1 MRAVIL
7 KPLINEKSMS
17 LAKGDFY
24 TFLVDLAADK
34 SQVAKIVKEKFGVN
48 VLSVRTITLQP
59 KVKNQRSRKGSY
71 LTAKT
76 KKAIVQVGK
85 GQRIAI
91 FEEATKEPE
100 EEVEVRTAEG
110 ESMGTVKEKKSL
122 LSGTK
127 VRIEKNNE
135 QVLASKDRNGKLAGE
150 KSKVEKQE
158 TMNQAQSGKT
168 SSKESK

>member
-1 MRAVIL
+1 MRAIIL
-7 KPLINEKSMS
+7 KPLINEKSMM
-17 LAKGDFY
+17 LAKGEFY
-24 TFLVDLAADK
+24 TFLIDLDATKD
-34 SQVAKIVKEKFGVN
+34 QVAKIIREKFGVK
-48 VLSVRTITLQP
+48 VLSVRTVTLP
-59 KVKNQRSRKGSY
+59 GKSKNQRTRKGKFM
-71 LTAKT
+71 TAKT

-85 GQRIAI
+85 GQRIAL

-127 VRIEKNNE
+127 VKIEKNTE
-135 QVLASKDRNGKLAGE
+135 ELAGN
-150 KSKVEKQE
+150 KARVEKQE

>member
-1 MRAVIL
+1 MRSVIL

-91 FEEATKEPE
+91 FEEATKEP
-100 EEVEVRTAEG
+100 G
-110 ESMGTVKEKKSL
+110 EAVGCRGGI
-122 LSGTK
+122 LS
-127 VRIEKNNE
+127 
-135 QVLASKDRNGKLAGE
+135 
-150 KSKVEKQE
+150 
-158 TMNQAQSGKT
+158 
-168 SSKESK
+168 

>member
-1 MRAVIL
+1 MRSVIL

-34 SQVAKIVKEKFGVN
+34 NQVAKIIREKFGVN
-48 VLSVRTITLQP
+48 VLSVKTITLQP

-71 LTAKT
+71 MTAKI

-85 GQRIAI
+85 GQRIAL

-127 VRIEKNNE
+127 VKIEKNTE
-135 QVLASKDRNGKLAGE
+135 KLAGN
-150 KSKVEKQE
+150 KARVEKQE

>member
-1 MRAVIL
+1 
-7 KPLINEKSMS
+7 
-17 LAKGDFY
+17 
-24 TFLVDLAADK
+24 
-34 SQVAKIVKEKFGVN
+34 
-48 VLSVRTITLQP
+48 
-59 KVKNQRSRKGSY
+59 
-71 LTAKT
+71 
-76 KKAIVQVGK
+76 
-85 GQRIAI
+85 
-91 FEEATKEPE
+91 
-100 EEVEVRTAEG
+100 
-110 ESMGTVKEKKSL
+110 MGTVKEKKSL